1 MKSAG
6 YILPLVCAALFLTA
20 YRSTVQPSLYANPFM
35 EQIEHY
41 PQEKLHVSTDKDS
54 YIAGDT
60 IWLRAHCAD
69 AATHRPVAASRYVYV
84 ELRDDRGSLVRRIKL
99 LSRDSVYSGYLPTQ
113 SLERFGDY
121 SLTAYTLYMRNQGPD
136 YFFKKPLTIWP
147 YQESRRT
154 QRNTSVR
161 KVSDF
166 DVSFFPEGGYLI
178 DGYDCCVA
186 FKALGDDGGSVE
198 ITGVVK
204 NDRDETV
211 DTLRTLHGGM
221 GCLRFTAHTGERY
234 YAECTMA
241 GGKTERFELPASNNL
256 ACVLR
261 VLQTER
267 DFTVMVQ
274 SGRPLPKGL
283 RLLVH
288 CRGNLC
294 YFREWN
300 DDLPS
305 LIFERDK
312 LPGGVLQI
320 LLLDKAGN
328 ALSERLVFNRGEELA
343 TTDMQVRGSLK
354 QRTKVTLAVTATD
367 PDGGPAA
374 GDFSIAVTDR
384 AAVPAATS
392 GSIYSTL
399 LLTSELRGTIETPDW
414 YFEGRDAA
422 RVAALDALLLTQGWR
437 RYDVPAAVRGEYATP
452 AYPLEVG
459 QEIAGRINK
468 GGLWNRKKKLDRYE
482 MRMIVPRWHYS
493 LQAPIDKEGR
503 FALNGF
509 DFPDSTTFVLR
520 PTVRGR
526 TITDARILITP
537 DSFPEYRTLPRLRQ
551 PDPTY
556 VAQARRYIEQRGT
569 ADMRNIVIDTVVVTA
584 KPWDDD
590 IDENAPEHRL
600 AARSWNAEQIKE
612 VSAGTILDFIE
623 KMPGMQVMGRRVLY
637 RGHKP
642 AFMVDGRLEETV
654 GMLSEKQ
661 DGREVN
667 SLDYDSGKAI
677 SAGALRAL
685 VAIGNIARNGGSASD
700 LRQAAADYREKVQN
714 DEWKRGMQY
723 FDDFDNVPD
732 CLYYPIEQV
741 ARIDLIDRNQT
752 TYWGTNLKGGIIAIT
767 MKKGKALAEA
777 YAAAPSPDVSV
788 VTPLGYQTPA
798 EFYSP
803 TYDTEEKRRTN
814 TPDYRTTLY
823 WNPVVKLDD
832 LGQATV
838 EFYTTDAPAD
848 YDISIEGVSRS
859 GKIIRKQQRFPPA
872 P

>member
-1 MKSAG
+1 MRGFFLVLG
-6 YILPLVCAALFLTA
+6 YLIGGGLSYGFA
-20 YRSTVQPSLYANPFM
+20 QPSYYANPFI

-121 SLTAYTLYMRNQGPD
+121 SLTAYTLYMRNPGPE

-198 ITGVVK
+198 VTGVLK
-204 NDRDETV
+204 NDREEVV

-241 GGKTERFELPASNNL
+241 GGKTERFDLPASNNL

-261 VLQTER
+261 VLHTER

-305 LIFERDK
+305 LIFKRDK

-354 QRTKVTLAVTATD
+354 QRTKVTLSVAATD

-384 AAVPAATS
+384 AAVPSATS

-437 RYDVPAAVRGEYATP
+437 RYDVPELMKKEYVEP
-452 AYPLEVG
+452 QYPLEVG

-468 GGLWNRKKKLDRYE
+468 GGLWNRRKKLDRYE

-493 LQAPIDKEGR
+493 SQAPIDKEGR

-509 DFPDSTTFVLR
+509 DFPDSTLFVLR
-520 PTVRGR
+520 PAAAKGLLPEAYVKV
-526 TITDARILITP
+526 AR
-537 DSFPEYRTLPRLRQ
+537 DSFPEVGTLPRVPETDAASPYL
-551 PDPTY
+551 
-556 VAQARRYIEQRGT
+556 AQARHYIEQRGQT
-569 ADMRNIVIDTVVVTA
+569 DMRNILIDTVVVTHRIRQEM
-584 KPWDDD
+584 KS
-590 IDENAPEHRL
+590 PEQRL
-600 AARSWNAEQIKE
+600 AAHTWDMQQIKE
-612 VSAGTILDFIE
+612 MGAYSIMEFVQR
-623 KMPGMQVMGRRVLY
+623 MPGMNFIG
-637 RGHKP
+637 
-642 AFMVDGRLEETV
+642 GRLSYHGANV
-654 GMLSEKQ
+654 SFMI
-661 DGREVN
+661 DGV
-667 SLDYDSGKAI
+667 LDNTTTPH
-677 SAGALRAL
+677 SADADFQAGSTIGQLIVTGTKKKSMTEIALER
-685 VAIGNIARNGGSASD
+685 GGLEPD
-700 LRQAAADYREKVQN
+700 KNLTMPICTTWPM
-714 DEWKRGMQY
+714 EW
-723 FDDFDNVPD
+723 VS
-732 CLYYPIEQV
+732 
-741 ARIDLIDRNQT
+741 RIDLIAGGNMFLWGVFDGAIVSIT
-752 TYWGTNLKGGIIAIT
+752 TKTGDELDQ
-767 MKKGKALAEA
+767 ALAV
-777 YAAAPSPDVSV
+777 APAIDVSIAS
-788 VTPLGYQTPA
+788 PLGYQTPA
-798 EFYSP
+798 EFYAP
-803 TYDTEEKRRTN
+803 AYATEKARRSMV
-814 TPDYRTTLY
+814 PDYRTTLY
-823 WNPVVKLDD
+823 WNPSVEFDET
-832 LGQATV
+832 GRATV
-838 EFYTTDAPAD
+838 EFYTSDAPAD
-848 YDISIEGVSRS
+848 YDISIEGVTQN
-859 GKIIRKQQRFPPA
+859 GKIIQLKKFGLTADSR
-872 P
+872 

>member
-1 MKSAG
+1 MCSVNSE
-6 YILPLVCAALFLTA
+6 LPPPYTHSENF
-20 YRSTVQPSLYANPFM
+20 SHSSSLYANPFI

-69 AATHRPVAASRYVYV
+69 AATHRPVAASRYVYVAASRYVYV

-204 NDRDETV
+204 NDREEVV

-241 GGKTERFELPASNNL
+241 GGKTERFDLPASNNL

-399 LLTSELRGTIETPDW
+399 LLSSELRGTIETPDW

-509 DFPDSTTFVLR
+509 DFPDSTLFVLR
-520 PTVRGR
+520 PAAAKGLLPEAYVKV
-526 TITDARILITP
+526 AR
-537 DSFPEYRTLPRLRQ
+537 DSFPEVGTLPRVPETDAASPYL
-551 PDPTY
+551 
-556 VAQARRYIEQRGT
+556 AQARHYIEQRGQT
-569 ADMRNIVIDTVVVTA
+569 DMRNILIDTVYVTHH
-584 KPWDDD
+584 KRL
-590 IDENAPEHRL
+590 ESTRPEHRL
-600 AARSWNAEQIKE
+600 ASHTWTAEQIKE
-612 VSAGTILDFIE
+612 AGGATLLDFLAMI
-623 KMPGMQVMGRRVLY
+623 PGVNVFDRAVTYKGSIP
-637 RGHKP
+637 K
-642 AFMVDGRLEETV
+642 FMVEG
-654 GMLSEKQ
+654 
-661 DGREVN
+661 
-667 SLDYDSGKAI
+667 SLDEPEVGVGI
-677 SAGALRAL
+677 GVPVL
-685 VAIGNIARNGGSASD
+685 VRRSQAELLGIQDPNAVFKYTDTYRNPPIC
-700 LRQAAADYREKVQN
+700 
-714 DEWKRGMQY
+714 
-723 FDDFDNVPD
+723 FT
-732 CLYYPIEQV
+732 YPLDWIK
-741 ARIDLIDRNQT
+741 RIDLIEGPEAAFLGHKDCSAIFSLT
-752 TYWGTNLKGGIIAIT
+752 LKSG
-767 MKKGKALAEA
+767 AELENSVSS
-777 YAAAPSPDVSV
+777 APSIYVAVASPI
-788 VTPLGYQTPA
+788 GYQTPA
-798 EFYSP
+798 EFYAP
-803 TYDTEEKRRTN
+803 AYATEKARRSMA
-814 TPDYRTTLY
+814 PDYRTTLY
-823 WNPVVKLDD
+823 WNPTVKLDD
-832 LGQATV
+832 TGQAIV
-838 EFYTTDAPAD
+838 EFYTSDAPAD
-848 YDISIEGVSRS
+848 YDISIEGVTQT
-859 GKIIRKQQRFPPA
+859 GKIVQRRQRLLPE
-872 P
+872 

>member
-1 MKSAG
+1 MRSETPELPPPCKDFNGFSA
-6 YILPLVCAALFLTA
+6 
-20 YRSTVQPSLYANPFM
+20 
-35 EQIEHY
+35 QIERY
-41 PQEKLHVSTDKDS
+41 PQEKLHLHTDKDS

-69 AATHRPVAASRYVYV
+69 AATHRPIAASRYVYV

-198 ITGVVK
+198 VAGVVK
-204 NDRDETV
+204 NDREEVV

-241 GGKTERFELPASNNL
+241 GGKTERFDLPASNNL

-305 LIFERDK
+305 LIFKRDK

-343 TTDMQVRGSLK
+343 TTDVQIGGTLE

-374 GDFSIAVTDR
+374 GDFSVAVTDR
-384 AAVPAATS
+384 AAVPSATS

-468 GGLWNRKKKLDRYE
+468 GGLWNRRKKLDRYE

-493 LQAPIDKEGR
+493 SQAPIDKEGR

-509 DFPDSTTFVLR
+509 DFPDSTLFVLR
-520 PTVRGR
+520 PAAAKGLLPEAYVKV
-526 TITDARILITP
+526 AR
-537 DSFPEYRTLPRLRQ
+537 DSFPEVGTLPRVPAQ
-551 PDPTY
+551 EQKKPY
-556 VAQARRYIEQRGT
+556 IAQARYYIEQRGQT
-569 ADMRNIVIDTVVVTA
+569 DMRNILIDTVYVTHH
-584 KPWDDD
+584 KRL
-590 IDENAPEHRL
+590 ESTRPEHRL
-600 AARSWNAEQIKE
+600 AARTWTAEQIKE
-612 VSAGTILDFIE
+612 SGAGTILDFIAR
-623 KMPGMQVMGRRVLY
+623 MPGMSVVGRQVSY
-637 RGHKP
+637 RGYRP
-642 AFMVDGRLEETV
+642 GFMVDGRLEETV
-654 GMLSEKQ
+654 GEMNPVRAFRSTGM
-661 DGREVN
+661 GRNHKTQTRLPPIPDPGGWIDFTGMNYSNTN
-667 SLDYDSGKAI
+667 SAQQSTG
-677 SAGALRAL
+677 
-685 VAIGNIARNGGSASD
+685 GNK
-700 LRQAAADYREKVQN
+700 RQI
-714 DEWKRGMQY
+714 QY
-723 FDDFDNVPD
+723 IDDFDNVPD
-732 CLYYPIEQV
+732 ILYYPLEIV
-741 ARIDLIDRNQT
+741 SRIDLIEGGNMVL
-752 TYWGTNLKGGIIAIT
+752 WGVSHWKQAGIISIT
-767 MKKGKALAEA
+767 TKKGKELDDATRTLPAR
-777 YAAAPSPDVSV
+777 DVEFVS
-788 VTPLGYQTPA
+788 PLGYQTPA
-798 EFYSP
+798 EFYAP
-803 TYDTEEKRRTN
+803 AYATEKARRSMV
-814 TPDYRTTLY
+814 PDYRTTLY
-823 WNPVVKLDD
+823 WNPTVKLDD
-832 LGQATV
+832 TGQATV
-838 EFYTTDAPAD
+838 EFYTSDAPAD
-848 YDISIEGVSRS
+848 YDITIEGITQT
-859 GKIIRKQQRFPPA
+859 GKIVRTVKIITE
-872 P
+872 

>member
-1 MKSAG
+1 MRSETPELPPPCKDFNGFSA
-6 YILPLVCAALFLTA
+6 
-20 YRSTVQPSLYANPFM
+20 
-35 EQIEHY
+35 QIERY
-41 PQEKLHVSTDKDS
+41 PQEKLHLHTDKDS

-69 AATHRPVAASRYVYV
+69 AATHRPIAASRYVYV

-121 SLTAYTLYMRNQGPD
+121 SLTAYTLYMRNPGPE

-198 ITGVVK
+198 VTGVLK
-204 NDRDETV
+204 NDREEVV

-241 GGKTERFELPASNNL
+241 GGKTERFDLPASNNL

-343 TTDMQVRGSLK
+343 TTDVQIGGTLE

-399 LLTSELRGTIETPDW
+399 LLSSELRGTIETPDW

-437 RYDVPAAVRGEYATP
+437 RYDVPELMKKEYVEP
-452 AYPLEVG
+452 QYPLEVG
-459 QEIAGRINK
+459 QEITGRISK
-468 GGLWNRKKKLDRYE
+468 SGLWNRKKKLSRYE
-482 MRMIVPRWHYS
+482 MRMIVPSLHYVTKC
-493 LQAPIDKEGR
+493 AVDDTGA

-509 DFPDSTTFVLR
+509 DFPDSTLYVLR
-520 PTVRGR
+520 PAAVRGSMPEA
-526 TITDARILITP
+526 TVKVAR
-537 DSFPEYRTLPRLRQ
+537 DSFPEVGTLPRVPAQ
-551 PDPTY
+551 EQTKPY
-556 VAQARRYIEQRGT
+556 IAQARHYIEQRGQT
-569 ADMRNIVIDTVVVTA
+569 DMRNILIDTVVVTHRIRQEM
-584 KPWDDD
+584 KS
-590 IDENAPEHRL
+590 PEQRL
-600 AARSWNAEQIKE
+600 ASNSWTAEQIKE
-612 VSAGTILDFIE
+612 SGAGTILE
-623 KMPGMQVMGRRVLY
+623 CLARMPGIKVSDYSISYRGTGALFVVDGQLEEPVDMQASGFPLTGMVRSSRNVSRGAASGLGGIARPDGLGGFTQFTLAQQVMCLSY
-637 RGHKP
+637 P
-642 AFMVDGRLEETV
+642 LEMV
-654 GMLSEKQ
+654 S
-661 DGREVN
+661 
-667 SLDYDSGKAI
+667 
-677 SAGALRAL
+677 
-685 VAIGNIARNGGSASD
+685 
-700 LRQAAADYREKVQN
+700 
-714 DEWKRGMQY
+714 
-723 FDDFDNVPD
+723 
-732 CLYYPIEQV
+732 
-741 ARIDLIDRNQT
+741 RIDLIDSHDSAL
-752 TYWGTNLKGGIIAIT
+752 YIPWAKGAVVSIT
-767 MKKGKALAEA
+767 LKKGKEWEDAVALM
-777 YAAAPSPDVSV
+777 PSVDVAIAS
-788 VTPLGYQTPA
+788 PLGYQTPA
-798 EFYSP
+798 EFYAP
-803 TYDTEEKRRTN
+803 AYATEKARRSMV
-814 TPDYRTTLY
+814 PDYRTTLY
-823 WNPVVKLDD
+823 WNPTVKLDD
-832 LGQATV
+832 TGQATV
-838 EFYTTDAPAD
+838 EFYTSDAPAD
-848 YDISIEGVSRS
+848 YDITIEGITQT
-859 GKIIRKQQRFPPA
+859 GKIVCRRSTVTA
-872 P
+872 D

>member
-1 MKSAG
+1 MRSETPELPPPCKDFNGFSA
-6 YILPLVCAALFLTA
+6 
-20 YRSTVQPSLYANPFM
+20 
-35 EQIEHY
+35 QIERY

-121 SLTAYTLYMRNQGPD
+121 SLTAYTLYMRNPGPE
-136 YFFKKPLTIWP
+136 YFFKKPLTIRP
-147 YQESRRT
+147 YRESRRT

-198 ITGVVK
+198 VAGVLK
-204 NDRDETV
+204 NDRDEVV

-241 GGKTERFELPASNNL
+241 GGKTERFDLPASNNL

-305 LIFERDK
+305 LIFKRDK

-343 TTDMQVRGSLK
+343 TTDMQVQGSLK
-354 QRTKVTLAVTATD
+354 QRTKVTLSVTATD
-367 PDGGPAA
+367 PDGRPAA

-437 RYDVPAAVRGEYATP
+437 RYDVPELMKKEYVEP
-452 AYPLEVG
+452 QYPLEVG
-459 QEIAGRINK
+459 QEITGRISK
-468 GGLWNRKKKLDRYE
+468 SGLWNRRKKLSRYE
-482 MRMIVPRWHYS
+482 MRMIVPSLHYVTKC
-493 LQAPIDKEGR
+493 AVDDTGA

-509 DFPDSTTFVLR
+509 DFPDSTLYVLR
-520 PTVRGR
+520 PAAAKGLLPEATVKV
-526 TITDARILITP
+526 AR
-537 DSFPEYRTLPRLRQ
+537 DSFPEVGTLPRVPEADAASPYL
-551 PDPTY
+551 
-556 VAQARRYIEQRGT
+556 AQARHYIEQRGQT
-569 ADMRNIVIDTVVVTA
+569 DMRNILIDTVVVTHRIRQEM
-584 KPWDDD
+584 KS
-590 IDENAPEHRL
+590 PEQRL
-600 AARSWNAEQIKE
+600 ASNSWTAEQIKE
-612 VSAGTILDFIE
+612 SGAGTILE
-623 KMPGMQVMGRRVLY
+623 CLARMPGIKVSDYSISYRGTGALFVVDGQLEEPVDMQASASGFPLTGMVRSSRNVSRGAASGLGGIARPDGLGGFTQFTLAQQVMCLSY
-637 RGHKP
+637 P
-642 AFMVDGRLEETV
+642 LEMV
-654 GMLSEKQ
+654 S
-661 DGREVN
+661 
-667 SLDYDSGKAI
+667 
-677 SAGALRAL
+677 
-685 VAIGNIARNGGSASD
+685 
-700 LRQAAADYREKVQN
+700 
-714 DEWKRGMQY
+714 
-723 FDDFDNVPD
+723 
-732 CLYYPIEQV
+732 
-741 ARIDLIDRNQT
+741 RIDLIDSHDSAL
-752 TYWGTNLKGGIIAIT
+752 YIPWAKGAVVSIT
-767 MKKGKALAEA
+767 LKKGKEWEDAVALM
-777 YAAAPSPDVSV
+777 PSVDVAIAS
-788 VTPLGYQTPA
+788 PLGYQTPA
-798 EFYSP
+798 EFYAP
-803 TYDTEEKRRTN
+803 AYATEKARRSMA
-814 TPDYRTTLY
+814 PDYRTTLY
-823 WNPVVKLDD
+823 WNPSVEFDET
-832 LGQATV
+832 GRATV
-838 EFYTTDAPAD
+838 EFYTSDAPAD
-848 YDISIEGVSRS
+848 YDITIEGITQT
-859 GKIIRKQQRFPPA
+859 GKIVCRRSTVTA
-872 P
+872 D

>member
-1 MKSAG
+1 MRGFFLVLG
-6 YILPLVCAALFLTA
+6 YLIGGGLSYGFA
-20 YRSTVQPSLYANPFM
+20 QPSYYANPFI

-147 YQESRRT
+147 YQEDRKT
-154 QRNTSVR
+154 KRNTSVR

-198 ITGVVK
+198 VTGVLK
-204 NDRDETV
+204 NDREEVV

-221 GCLRFTAHTGERY
+221 GCLRFTPHTGERY
-234 YAECTMA
+234 YAECTME
-241 GGKTERFELPASNNL
+241 GGKTERFDLPASNNL

-261 VLQTER
+261 VLHTER

-305 LIFERDK
+305 LIFKRDK

-384 AAVPAATS
+384 AAVPSAMS

-437 RYDVPAAVRGEYATP
+437 RYDVPELMKKEYVEP
-452 AYPLEVG
+452 QYPLEVG

-468 GGLWNRKKKLDRYE
+468 GGLWNRRKKLDRYE

-493 LQAPIDKEGR
+493 SQAPIDKEGR

-509 DFPDSTTFVLR
+509 DFPDSTLFVLR
-520 PTVRGR
+520 PAAAKGLLPEAYVKV
-526 TITDARILITP
+526 AR
-537 DSFPEYRTLPRLRQ
+537 DSFPEVGTLPRVPEADAANPYL
-551 PDPTY
+551 
-556 VAQARRYIEQRGT
+556 AQARHYIEQRGQT
-569 ADMRNIVIDTVVVTA
+569 DMRNILIDTVVVTHRIRQEM
-584 KPWDDD
+584 KS
-590 IDENAPEHRL
+590 PEQRL
-600 AARSWNAEQIKE
+600 AAHTWDMQQIKE
-612 VSAGTILDFIE
+612 MGAYSIMEFVQR
-623 KMPGMQVMGRRVLY
+623 MPGMNFIG
-637 RGHKP
+637 
-642 AFMVDGRLEETV
+642 GRLSYHGANV
-654 GMLSEKQ
+654 SFMI
-661 DGREVN
+661 DGV
-667 SLDYDSGKAI
+667 LDNTTTPH
-677 SAGALRAL
+677 SADADFQAGSTIGQLIVTGTKKKSMTEIALER
-685 VAIGNIARNGGSASD
+685 GGLEPD
-700 LRQAAADYREKVQN
+700 KNLTMPICTTWPM
-714 DEWKRGMQY
+714 EW
-723 FDDFDNVPD
+723 VS
-732 CLYYPIEQV
+732 
-741 ARIDLIDRNQT
+741 RIDLIAGGNMFLWGVFDGAIVSIT
-752 TYWGTNLKGGIIAIT
+752 TKTGDELDQ
-767 MKKGKALAEA
+767 ALAV
-777 YAAAPSPDVSV
+777 APAIDVSIAS
-788 VTPLGYQTPA
+788 PLGYQTPA
-798 EFYSP
+798 EFYAP
-803 TYDTEEKRRTN
+803 AYATEKARRSMV
-814 TPDYRTTLY
+814 PDYRTTLY
-823 WNPVVKLDD
+823 WNPSVEFDET
-832 LGQATV
+832 GRATV
-838 EFYTTDAPAD
+838 EFYTSDAPAD
-848 YDISIEGVSRS
+848 YDISIEGVTQN
-859 GKIIRKQQRFPPA
+859 GKIIQLKKFGLTADSR
-872 P
+872 

>member
-1 MKSAG
+1 MCSVNSE
-6 YILPLVCAALFLTA
+6 LPPPYTHSENFS
-20 YRSTVQPSLYANPFM
+20 YSSSLYANPFI

-147 YQESRRT
+147 YQEDRKT
-154 QRNTSVR
+154 KRNTSVR

-198 ITGVVK
+198 VAGVLK
-204 NDRDETV
+204 NDRDEVV

-241 GGKTERFELPASNNL
+241 GGKTERFDLPASRNT
-256 ACVLR
+256 ACVLKI
-261 VLQTER
+261 LQTEEN
-267 DFTVMVQ
+267 FTVLPI

-283 RLLVH
+283 KLLVH
-288 CRGNLC
+288 CRGNIC
-294 YFREWN
+294 YHKPWN
-300 DDLPS
+300 YDYAS
-305 LIFERDK
+305 LIFRRSD
-312 LPGGVLQI
+312 LPGGILQI

-437 RYDVPAAVRGEYATP
+437 RYDVPELMKKEYVEP
-452 AYPLEVG
+452 QYPLEVG
-459 QEIAGRINK
+459 QEITGRISK
-468 GGLWNRKKKLDRYE
+468 SGLWNRKKKLSRYE
-482 MRMIVPRWHYS
+482 MRMIVPSLHYVTKC
-493 LQAPIDKEGR
+493 AVDDTGA

-509 DFPDSTTFVLR
+509 DFPDSTLYVLR
-520 PTVRGR
+520 PAAVRGSMPEA
-526 TITDARILITP
+526 TVKVAR
-537 DSFPEYRTLPRLRQ
+537 DSFPEVGALPRVPAQ
-551 PDPTY
+551 EQKKPY
-556 VAQARRYIEQRGT
+556 IAQARYYIEQRGQT
-569 ADMRNIVIDTVVVTA
+569 DMRNILIDTVYVTHH
-584 KPWDDD
+584 KRL
-590 IDENAPEHRL
+590 ESTRPEHRL
-600 AARSWNAEQIKE
+600 AAHTWDMQQIKE
-612 VSAGTILDFIE
+612 MGAYSIMEFVQR
-623 KMPGMQVMGRRVLY
+623 MPGMNFIG
-637 RGHKP
+637 
-642 AFMVDGRLEETV
+642 GRLSYHGANV
-654 GMLSEKQ
+654 SFMI
-661 DGREVN
+661 DGV
-667 SLDYDSGKAI
+667 LDNTTTPH
-677 SAGALRAL
+677 SADADFQAGSTIGQLIVTGTKKKSMTEIALER
-685 VAIGNIARNGGSASD
+685 GGLEPD
-700 LRQAAADYREKVQN
+700 KNLTMPICTTWPM
-714 DEWKRGMQY
+714 EW
-723 FDDFDNVPD
+723 VS
-732 CLYYPIEQV
+732 
-741 ARIDLIDRNQT
+741 RIDLIAGGNMFLWGVFDGAIVSIT
-752 TYWGTNLKGGIIAIT
+752 TKTGDELDQ
-767 MKKGKALAEA
+767 ALAV
-777 YAAAPSPDVSV
+777 APAIDVSIAS
-788 VTPLGYQTPA
+788 PLGYQTPA
-798 EFYSP
+798 EFYAP
-803 TYDTEEKRRTN
+803 AYATEKARRSMV
-814 TPDYRTTLY
+814 PDYRTTLY
-823 WNPVVKLDD
+823 WNPTVKLDD
-832 LGQATV
+832 TGQATV
-838 EFYTTDAPAD
+838 EFYTSDAPAD
-848 YDISIEGVSRS
+848 YDITIEGITQT
-859 GKIIRKQQRFPPA
+859 GKIVRTVKIITE
-872 P
+872 

>member
-1 MKSAG
+1 MRGFFLVLG
-6 YILPLVCAALFLTA
+6 YLIGGGLSYGFA
-20 YRSTVQPSLYANPFM
+20 QPSYYANPFI

-121 SLTAYTLYMRNQGPD
+121 SLTAYTLYMRNPGPE

-147 YQESRRT
+147 YRESRRT

-198 ITGVVK
+198 VTGVLK
-204 NDRDETV
+204 NDREEVV

-221 GCLRFTAHTGERY
+221 GCLRFTPHTGERY

-241 GGKTERFELPASNNL
+241 GGKTERFDLPASNNL

-261 VLQTER
+261 VLHTER

-305 LIFERDK
+305 LIFKRDK

-354 QRTKVTLAVTATD
+354 QRTKVTLAVSATD

-384 AAVPAATS
+384 AAVPSATS

-437 RYDVPAAVRGEYATP
+437 RYDVPELMKKEYVEP
-452 AYPLEVG
+452 QYPLEVG

-468 GGLWNRKKKLDRYE
+468 GGLWNRRKKLDRYE

-493 LQAPIDKEGR
+493 SQAPIDKEGR

-509 DFPDSTTFVLR
+509 DFPDSTLFVLR
-520 PTVRGR
+520 PAAAKGLLPEAYVKV
-526 TITDARILITP
+526 AR
-537 DSFPEYRTLPRLRQ
+537 DSFPEVGTLPRVPEADAANPYL
-551 PDPTY
+551 
-556 VAQARRYIEQRGT
+556 AQARHYIEQRGQT
-569 ADMRNIVIDTVVVTA
+569 DMRNILIDTVVVTHRIRQEM
-584 KPWDDD
+584 KS
-590 IDENAPEHRL
+590 PEQRL
-600 AARSWNAEQIKE
+600 AAHTWDMQQIKE
-612 VSAGTILDFIE
+612 MGAYSIMEFVQR
-623 KMPGMQVMGRRVLY
+623 MPGMNFIG
-637 RGHKP
+637 
-642 AFMVDGRLEETV
+642 GRLSYHGANV
-654 GMLSEKQ
+654 SFMI
-661 DGREVN
+661 DGV
-667 SLDYDSGKAI
+667 LDNTTTPH
-677 SAGALRAL
+677 SADADFQAGSTIGQLIVTGTKKKSMTEIALER
-685 VAIGNIARNGGSASD
+685 GGLEPD
-700 LRQAAADYREKVQN
+700 KNLTMPICTTWPM
-714 DEWKRGMQY
+714 EW
-723 FDDFDNVPD
+723 VS
-732 CLYYPIEQV
+732 
-741 ARIDLIDRNQT
+741 RIDLIAGGNMFLWGVFDGAIVSIT
-752 TYWGTNLKGGIIAIT
+752 TKTGDELDQ
-767 MKKGKALAEA
+767 ALAV
-777 YAAAPSPDVSV
+777 APAIDVSIAS
-788 VTPLGYQTPA
+788 PLGYQTPA
-798 EFYSP
+798 EFYAP
-803 TYDTEEKRRTN
+803 AYATEKARRSMV
-814 TPDYRTTLY
+814 PDYRTTLY
-823 WNPVVKLDD
+823 WNPSVEFDET
-832 LGQATV
+832 GRATV
-838 EFYTTDAPAD
+838 EFYTSDAPAD
-848 YDISIEGVSRS
+848 YDISIEGVTQN
-859 GKIIRKQQRFPPA
+859 GKIIQLKKFGLTADSR
-872 P
+872 

>member
-1 MKSAG
+1 MCSVNSE
-6 YILPLVCAALFLTA
+6 LPPPYTHSENFS
-20 YRSTVQPSLYANPFM
+20 YSSSLYANPFI

-121 SLTAYTLYMRNQGPD
+121 SLTAYTLYMRNPGPE

-198 ITGVVK
+198 VAGVVK
-204 NDRDETV
+204 NGRDETV

-241 GGKTERFELPASNNL
+241 GGKTERFDLPASNNL

-343 TTDMQVRGSLK
+343 TTDMQVQGSLK

-384 AAVPAATS
+384 AAVPSATS
-392 GSIYSTL
+392 GSIYPTL
-399 LLTSELRGTIETPDW
+399 LLSSELRGTIETPDW

-422 RVAALDALLLTQGWR
+422 RVTALDALLLTQGWR
-437 RYDVPAAVRGEYATP
+437 RYDVPELMKKEYVEP
-452 AYPLEVG
+452 QYPLEVG
-459 QEIAGRINK
+459 QEITGRISK
-468 GGLWNRKKKLDRYE
+468 SGLWNRKKKLSRYE
-482 MRMIVPRWHYS
+482 MRMIVPSLHYVTKC
-493 LQAPIDKEGR
+493 AVDDTGA

-509 DFPDSTTFVLR
+509 DFPDSTLYVLR
-520 PTVRGR
+520 PAAVRGSMPEA
-526 TITDARILITP
+526 TVKVAR
-537 DSFPEYRTLPRLRQ
+537 DSFPEVGTLPRMPAQ
-551 PDPTY
+551 EQKKPY
-556 VAQARRYIEQRGT
+556 IAQARYYIEQRGQT
-569 ADMRNIVIDTVVVTA
+569 DMRNILIDTVYVTHH
-584 KPWDDD
+584 KRL
-590 IDENAPEHRL
+590 ESTRPEHRL
-600 AARSWNAEQIKE
+600 AARTWTAEQIKE
-612 VSAGTILDFIE
+612 SGAGTILDFIAR
-623 KMPGMQVMGRRVLY
+623 MLGMNVVGSQVWY
-637 RGHKP
+637 RGRMP
-642 AFMVDGRLEETV
+642 VFMVDGQIEPNASLP
-654 GMLSEKQ
+654 
-661 DGREVN
+661 VN
-667 SLDYDSGKAI
+667 
-677 SAGALRAL
+677 
-685 VAIGNIARNGGSASD
+685 RN
-700 LRQAAADYREKVQN
+700 
-714 DEWKRGMQY
+714 
-723 FDDFDNVPD
+723 
-732 CLYYPIEQV
+732 EQ
-741 ARIDLIDRNQT
+741 
-752 TYWGTNLKGGIIAIT
+752 
-767 MKKGKALAEA
+767 E
-777 YAAAPSPDVSV
+777 S
-788 VTPLGYQTPA
+788 
-798 EFYSP
+798 
-803 TYDTEEKRRTN
+803 
-814 TPDYRTTLY
+814 
-823 WNPVVKLDD
+823 
-832 LGQATV
+832 
-838 EFYTTDAPAD
+838 
-848 YDISIEGVSRS
+848 
-859 GKIIRKQQRFPPA
+859 
-872 P
+872 

>member
-1 MKSAG
+1 MRSETPELPPPCKDFNGFSA
-6 YILPLVCAALFLTA
+6 
-20 YRSTVQPSLYANPFM
+20 
-35 EQIEHY
+35 QIERY
-41 PQEKLHVSTDKDS
+41 PQEKLHLHTDKDS

-69 AATHRPVAASRYVYV
+69 AATHRPIAASRYVYV

-121 SLTAYTLYMRNQGPD
+121 SLTAYTLYMRNPGPE

-198 ITGVVK
+198 VAGVVK
-204 NDRDETV
+204 NDREEVV

-241 GGKTERFELPASNNL
+241 GGKTERFDLPASRNT
-256 ACVLR
+256 ACVLKI
-261 VLQTER
+261 LQTEEN
-267 DFTVMVQ
+267 FTVLPI

-283 RLLVH
+283 KLLVH
-288 CRGNLC
+288 CRGNIC
-294 YFREWN
+294 YHKPWN
-300 DDLPS
+300 YDYAS
-305 LIFERDK
+305 LIFRRSD
-312 LPGGVLQI
+312 LPGGILQI

-343 TTDMQVRGSLK
+343 TTDVQIGGTLE

-384 AAVPAATS
+384 AAVPSATS

-468 GGLWNRKKKLDRYE
+468 GGLWNRRKKLDRYE

-493 LQAPIDKEGR
+493 SQAPIDKEGR

-509 DFPDSTTFVLR
+509 DFPDSTLYVLR
-520 PTVRGR
+520 PAAVRGSMPEA
-526 TITDARILITP
+526 TVKVAR
-537 DSFPEYRTLPRLRQ
+537 DSFPEVGTLPRVPAQ
-551 PDPTY
+551 EQKKPY
-556 VAQARRYIEQRGT
+556 IAQARYYIEQRGQT
-569 ADMRNIVIDTVVVTA
+569 DMRNILIDTVYVTHH
-584 KPWDDD
+584 KRL
-590 IDENAPEHRL
+590 ESTRPEHRL
-600 AARSWNAEQIKE
+600 AARTWTAEQIKE
-612 VSAGTILDFIE
+612 SGAGTILDFIAR
-623 KMPGMQVMGRRVLY
+623 MPGMSVVGRQVSY
-637 RGHKP
+637 RGYRP
-642 AFMVDGRLEETV
+642 GFMVDGRLEETV
-654 GMLSEKQ
+654 GEMNPVRAFRSTGM
-661 DGREVN
+661 GRNHKTQTRLPPIPDPGGWIDFTGMNYSNTN
-667 SLDYDSGKAI
+667 SAQQSTG
-677 SAGALRAL
+677 
-685 VAIGNIARNGGSASD
+685 GNK
-700 LRQAAADYREKVQN
+700 RQI
-714 DEWKRGMQY
+714 QY
-723 FDDFDNVPD
+723 IDDFDNVPD
-732 CLYYPIEQV
+732 ILYYPLEIV
-741 ARIDLIDRNQT
+741 SRIDLIEGGNMVL
-752 TYWGTNLKGGIIAIT
+752 WGVSHWKQAGIISIT
-767 MKKGKALAEA
+767 TKKGKELDDATRTLPAR
-777 YAAAPSPDVSV
+777 DVEFVS
-788 VTPLGYQTPA
+788 PLGYQTPA
-798 EFYSP
+798 EFYAP
-803 TYDTEEKRRTN
+803 AYATEKARRSMV
-814 TPDYRTTLY
+814 PDYRTTLY
-823 WNPVVKLDD
+823 WNPTVKLDD
-832 LGQATV
+832 TGQATV
-838 EFYTTDAPAD
+838 EFYTSDAPAD
-848 YDISIEGVSRS
+848 YDITIEGITQT
-859 GKIIRKQQRFPPA
+859 GKIVRTVKIITE
-872 P
+872 

>member
-1 MKSAG
+1 
-6 YILPLVCAALFLTA
+6 
-20 YRSTVQPSLYANPFM
+20 M

-147 YQESRRT
+147 YRESRRA

-198 ITGVVK
+198 VAGVVK

-221 GCLRFTAHTGERY
+221 GCLRFTPHTGERY

-241 GGKTERFELPASNNL
+241 GGKTERFDLPASRNT
-256 ACVLR
+256 ACVLKI
-261 VLQTER
+261 LQTEEN
-267 DFTVMVQ
+267 FTVLPI

-283 RLLVH
+283 KLLVH
-288 CRGNLC
+288 CRGNIC
-294 YFREWN
+294 YHKPWN
-300 DDLPS
+300 YDYAS
-305 LIFERDK
+305 LIFRRSD
-312 LPGGVLQI
+312 LPGGILQI

-343 TTDMQVRGSLK
+343 TTDVQIGGTLE

-384 AAVPAATS
+384 AAVPSATS

-437 RYDVPAAVRGEYATP
+437 RYDVPELMKKEYVEP
-452 AYPLEVG
+452 QYPLEVG
-459 QEIAGRINK
+459 QEITGRISK
-468 GGLWNRKKKLDRYE
+468 SGLWNRKKKLSRYE
-482 MRMIVPRWHYS
+482 MRMIVPSLHYVTKC
-493 LQAPIDKEGR
+493 AVDDTGA

-509 DFPDSTTFVLR
+509 DFPDSTLYVLR
-520 PTVRGR
+520 PAAVRGSMPEA
-526 TITDARILITP
+526 TVKVAR
-537 DSFPEYRTLPRLRQ
+537 DSFPEVGTLPRVPAQEQKKPYL
-551 PDPTY
+551 
-556 VAQARRYIEQRGT
+556 AQARYYIEQRGQT
-569 ADMRNIVIDTVVVTA
+569 DMRNILIDTVYVTHH
-584 KPWDDD
+584 KRL
-590 IDENAPEHRL
+590 ESTRPEHRL
-600 AARSWNAEQIKE
+600 AARTWTAEQIKE
-612 VSAGTILDFIE
+612 AGAGTILDFIAR
-623 KMPGMQVMGRRVLY
+623 MPGMSVVGRQVSY
-637 RGHKP
+637 RGYRP
-642 AFMVDGRLEETV
+642 GFMVDGRLEETV
-654 GMLSEKQ
+654 GEMNPVRAFRSTGM
-661 DGREVN
+661 GRNHKTQTRLPPIPDPGGWIDFTGMNYSNTN
-667 SLDYDSGKAI
+667 SAQQSTG
-677 SAGALRAL
+677 
-685 VAIGNIARNGGSASD
+685 GNK
-700 LRQAAADYREKVQN
+700 RQI
-714 DEWKRGMQY
+714 QY
-723 FDDFDNVPD
+723 IDDFDNVPD
-732 CLYYPIEQV
+732 ILYYPLEIV
-741 ARIDLIDRNQT
+741 SRIDLIEGGNMVL
-752 TYWGTNLKGGIIAIT
+752 WGVSHWKQAGIISIT
-767 MKKGKALAEA
+767 TKKGKELDDATRTLPAR
-777 YAAAPSPDVSV
+777 DVEFVS
-788 VTPLGYQTPA
+788 PLGYQTPA
-798 EFYSP
+798 EFYAP
-803 TYDTEEKRRTN
+803 AYATEKARRSMV
-814 TPDYRTTLY
+814 PDYRTTLY
-823 WNPVVKLDD
+823 WNPTVKLDD
-832 LGQATV
+832 TGQATV
-838 EFYTTDAPAD
+838 EFYTSDAPAD
-848 YDISIEGVSRS
+848 YDITIEGITQT
-859 GKIIRKQQRFPPA
+859 GKIVRTVKIITE
-872 P
+872 

>member
-1 MKSAG
+1 MRGFFLVLG
-6 YILPLVCAALFLTA
+6 YLIGGGLSYGFA
-20 YRSTVQPSLYANPFM
+20 QPSYYANPFI

-121 SLTAYTLYMRNQGPD
+121 SLTAYTLYMRNPGPE

-147 YQESRRT
+147 YRESRRT

-198 ITGVVK
+198 VTGVLK
-204 NDRDETV
+204 NDREEVV

-221 GCLRFTAHTGERY
+221 GCLRFTPHTGERY
-234 YAECTMA
+234 YAECTME
-241 GGKTERFELPASNNL
+241 GGKTERFDLPASNNL

-261 VLQTER
+261 VLHTER

-305 LIFERDK
+305 LIFKRDK

-354 QRTKVTLAVTATD
+354 QRTKVTLAVSATD

-384 AAVPAATS
+384 AAVPSAMS

-437 RYDVPAAVRGEYATP
+437 RYDVPELMKKEYVEP
-452 AYPLEVG
+452 QYPLEVG

-468 GGLWNRKKKLDRYE
+468 GGLWNRRKKLDRYE

-493 LQAPIDKEGR
+493 SQAPIDKEGR

-509 DFPDSTTFVLR
+509 DFPDSTLFVLR
-520 PTVRGR
+520 PAAAKGLLPEAYVKV
-526 TITDARILITP
+526 AR
-537 DSFPEYRTLPRLRQ
+537 DSFPEVGTLPRVPEADAANPYL
-551 PDPTY
+551 
-556 VAQARRYIEQRGT
+556 AQARHYIEQRGQT
-569 ADMRNIVIDTVVVTA
+569 DMRNILIDTVVVTHRIRQEM
-584 KPWDDD
+584 KS
-590 IDENAPEHRL
+590 PEQRL
-600 AARSWNAEQIKE
+600 AAHTWDMQQIKE
-612 VSAGTILDFIE
+612 MGAYSIMEFVQR
-623 KMPGMQVMGRRVLY
+623 MPGMNFIG
-637 RGHKP
+637 
-642 AFMVDGRLEETV
+642 GRLSYHGANV
-654 GMLSEKQ
+654 SFMI
-661 DGREVN
+661 DGV
-667 SLDYDSGKAI
+667 LDNTTTPH
-677 SAGALRAL
+677 SADADFQAGSTIGQLIVTGTKKKSMTEIALER
-685 VAIGNIARNGGSASD
+685 GGLEPD
-700 LRQAAADYREKVQN
+700 KNLTMPICTTWPM
-714 DEWKRGMQY
+714 EW
-723 FDDFDNVPD
+723 VS
-732 CLYYPIEQV
+732 
-741 ARIDLIDRNQT
+741 RIDLIAGGNMFLWGVFDGAIVSIT
-752 TYWGTNLKGGIIAIT
+752 TKTGDELDQ
-767 MKKGKALAEA
+767 ALAV
-777 YAAAPSPDVSV
+777 APAIDVSIAS
-788 VTPLGYQTPA
+788 PLGYQTPA
-798 EFYSP
+798 EFYAP
-803 TYDTEEKRRTN
+803 AYATEKARRSMV
-814 TPDYRTTLY
+814 PDYRTTLY
-823 WNPVVKLDD
+823 WNPSVEFDET
-832 LGQATV
+832 GRATV
-838 EFYTTDAPAD
+838 EFYTSDAPAD
-848 YDISIEGVSRS
+848 YDISIEGVTQN
-859 GKIIRKQQRFPPA
+859 GKIIQLKKFGLTADSR
-872 P
+872 

>member
-1 MKSAG
+1 MYRRTRIRTSREIRSG
-6 YILPLVCAALFLTA
+6 CARTA
-20 YRSTVQPSLYANPFM
+20 RTPRRTVP
-35 EQIEHY
+35 
-41 PQEKLHVSTDKDS
+41 
-54 YIAGDT
+54 
-60 IWLRAHCAD
+60 
-69 AATHRPVAASRYVYV
+69 
-84 ELRDDRGSLVRRIKL
+84 SLVRRIKL

-147 YQESRRT
+147 YQEDRKT
-154 QRNTSVR
+154 KRNTSVR

-198 ITGVVK
+198 VTGVLK
-204 NDRDETV
+204 NDREEVV

-221 GCLRFTAHTGERY
+221 GCLRFTPHTGERY
-234 YAECTMA
+234 YAECTME
-241 GGKTERFELPASNNL
+241 GGKTERFDLPASNNL

-261 VLQTER
+261 VLHTER

-305 LIFERDK
+305 LIFKRDK

-437 RYDVPAAVRGEYATP
+437 RYDVPELMKKEYVEP
-452 AYPLEVG
+452 QYPLEVG

-468 GGLWNRKKKLDRYE
+468 GGLWNRRKKLDRYE

-509 DFPDSTTFVLR
+509 DFPDSTLFVLR
-520 PTVRGR
+520 PAAAKGLLPEAYVKV
-526 TITDARILITP
+526 AR
-537 DSFPEYRTLPRLRQ
+537 DSFPEVGTLPRVPEADAANPYL
-551 PDPTY
+551 
-556 VAQARRYIEQRGT
+556 AQARHYIEQRGQT
-569 ADMRNIVIDTVVVTA
+569 DMRNILIDTVVVTHRIRQEM
-584 KPWDDD
+584 KS
-590 IDENAPEHRL
+590 PEQRL
-600 AARSWNAEQIKE
+600 AAHTWDMQQIKE
-612 VSAGTILDFIE
+612 MGAYSIMEFVQR
-623 KMPGMQVMGRRVLY
+623 MPGMNFIG
-637 RGHKP
+637 
-642 AFMVDGRLEETV
+642 GRLSYHGANV
-654 GMLSEKQ
+654 SFMI
-661 DGREVN
+661 DGV
-667 SLDYDSGKAI
+667 LDNTTTPH
-677 SAGALRAL
+677 SADADFQAGSTIGQLIVTGTKKKSMTEIALER
-685 VAIGNIARNGGSASD
+685 GGLEPD
-700 LRQAAADYREKVQN
+700 KNLTMPICTTWPM
-714 DEWKRGMQY
+714 EW
-723 FDDFDNVPD
+723 VS
-732 CLYYPIEQV
+732 
-741 ARIDLIDRNQT
+741 RIDLIAGGNMFLWGVFDGAIVSIT
-752 TYWGTNLKGGIIAIT
+752 TKTGDELDQ
-767 MKKGKALAEA
+767 ALAV
-777 YAAAPSPDVSV
+777 APAIDVSIAS
-788 VTPLGYQTPA
+788 PLGYQTPA
-798 EFYSP
+798 EFYAP
-803 TYDTEEKRRTN
+803 AYATDKARRSMV
-814 TPDYRTTLY
+814 PDYRTTLY
-823 WNPVVKLDD
+823 WNPSVEFDET
-832 LGQATV
+832 GRATV
-838 EFYTTDAPAD
+838 EFYTSDAPAD

-859 GKIIRKQQRFPPA
+859 GKIIRKQQRFPPS

>member
-20 YRSTVQPSLYANPFM
+20 YRSTVQPSLYANPVM

-136 YFFKKPLTIWP
+136 YFFKKPLTIRP
-147 YQESRRT
+147 YRESRRT

-198 ITGVVK
+198 VTGVVK

-241 GGKTERFELPASNNL
+241 GGKTERFDLPASRNT
-256 ACVLR
+256 ACVLKI
-261 VLQTER
+261 LQTEEN
-267 DFTVMVQ
+267 FTVLPI

-283 RLLVH
+283 KLLVH
-288 CRGNLC
+288 CRGNIC
-294 YFREWN
+294 YHKPWN
-300 DDLPS
+300 YDYAS
-305 LIFERDK
+305 LIFRRSD

-343 TTDMQVRGSLK
+343 TTDVQIGGTLE

-399 LLTSELRGTIETPDW
+399 LLSSELRGTIETPDW

-468 GGLWNRKKKLDRYE
+468 GGLWNRRKKLDRYE

-493 LQAPIDKEGR
+493 SQAPIDKEGR

-509 DFPDSTTFVLR
+509 DFPDSTLYVLS
-520 PTVRGR
+520 
-526 TITDARILITP
+526 LIH
-537 DSFPEYRTLPRLRQ
+537 
-551 PDPTY
+551 
-556 VAQARRYIEQRGT
+556 I
-569 ADMRNIVIDTVVVTA
+569 
-584 KPWDDD
+584 
-590 IDENAPEHRL
+590 
-600 AARSWNAEQIKE
+600 
-612 VSAGTILDFIE
+612 
-623 KMPGMQVMGRRVLY
+623 
-637 RGHKP
+637 
-642 AFMVDGRLEETV
+642 
-654 GMLSEKQ
+654 
-661 DGREVN
+661 
-667 SLDYDSGKAI
+667 
-677 SAGALRAL
+677 
-685 VAIGNIARNGGSASD
+685 
-700 LRQAAADYREKVQN
+700 
-714 DEWKRGMQY
+714 
-723 FDDFDNVPD
+723 
-732 CLYYPIEQV
+732 
-741 ARIDLIDRNQT
+741 
-752 TYWGTNLKGGIIAIT
+752 
-767 MKKGKALAEA
+767 
-777 YAAAPSPDVSV
+777 
-788 VTPLGYQTPA
+788 
-798 EFYSP
+798 
-803 TYDTEEKRRTN
+803 
-814 TPDYRTTLY
+814 
-823 WNPVVKLDD
+823 
-832 LGQATV
+832 
-838 EFYTTDAPAD
+838 
-848 YDISIEGVSRS
+848 
-859 GKIIRKQQRFPPA
+859 
-872 P
+872 

>member
-1 MKSAG
+1 MRGFFLVLG
-6 YILPLVCAALFLTA
+6 YLIGGGLSYGFA
-20 YRSTVQPSLYANPFM
+20 QPSYYANPFI

-121 SLTAYTLYMRNQGPD
+121 SLTAYTLYMRNPGPE

-147 YQESRRT
+147 YRESRRT

-204 NDRDETV
+204 NDREEVV

-221 GCLRFTAHTGERY
+221 GCLRFTPHTGERY

-241 GGKTERFELPASNNL
+241 GGKTERFDLPASNNL

-261 VLQTER
+261 VLHTER

-312 LPGGVLQI
+312 LPGGILQI

-354 QRTKVTLAVTATD
+354 QRTKVTLAVSATD

-384 AAVPAATS
+384 AAVPSATS

-437 RYDVPAAVRGEYATP
+437 RYDVPELMKKEYVEP
-452 AYPLEVG
+452 QYPLEVG

-468 GGLWNRKKKLDRYE
+468 GGLWNRRKKLDRYE

-493 LQAPIDKEGR
+493 SQAPIDKEGR

-509 DFPDSTTFVLR
+509 DFPDSTLFVLR
-520 PTVRGR
+520 PAAAKGLLPEAYVKV
-526 TITDARILITP
+526 AR
-537 DSFPEYRTLPRLRQ
+537 DSFPEVGTLPRVPEADAANPYL
-551 PDPTY
+551 
-556 VAQARRYIEQRGT
+556 AQARHYIEQRGQT
-569 ADMRNIVIDTVVVTA
+569 DMRNILIDTVVVTHRIRQEM
-584 KPWDDD
+584 KS
-590 IDENAPEHRL
+590 PEQRL
-600 AARSWNAEQIKE
+600 AAHTWDMQQIKE
-612 VSAGTILDFIE
+612 MGAYSIMEFVQR
-623 KMPGMQVMGRRVLY
+623 MPGMNFIG
-637 RGHKP
+637 
-642 AFMVDGRLEETV
+642 GRLSYHGANV
-654 GMLSEKQ
+654 SFMI
-661 DGREVN
+661 DGV
-667 SLDYDSGKAI
+667 LDNTTTPH
-677 SAGALRAL
+677 SADADFQAGSTIGQLIVTGTKKKSMTEIALER
-685 VAIGNIARNGGSASD
+685 GGLEPD
-700 LRQAAADYREKVQN
+700 KNLTMPICTTWPM
-714 DEWKRGMQY
+714 EW
-723 FDDFDNVPD
+723 VS
-732 CLYYPIEQV
+732 
-741 ARIDLIDRNQT
+741 RIDLIAGGNMFLWGVFDGAIVSIT
-752 TYWGTNLKGGIIAIT
+752 TKTGDELDQ
-767 MKKGKALAEA
+767 ALAV
-777 YAAAPSPDVSV
+777 APAIDVSIAS
-788 VTPLGYQTPA
+788 PLGYQTPA
-798 EFYSP
+798 EFYAP
-803 TYDTEEKRRTN
+803 AYATEKARRSMV
-814 TPDYRTTLY
+814 PDYRTTLY
-823 WNPVVKLDD
+823 WNPSVEFDET
-832 LGQATV
+832 GRATV
-838 EFYTTDAPAD
+838 EFYTSDAPAD
-848 YDISIEGVSRS
+848 YDISIEGVTQN
-859 GKIIRKQQRFPPA
+859 GKIIQLKKFGLTADSR
-872 P
+872 

>member
-1 MKSAG
+1 MRGFFLVLG
-6 YILPLVCAALFLTA
+6 YLIGGGLSYGFA
-20 YRSTVQPSLYANPFM
+20 QPSYYANPFI

-121 SLTAYTLYMRNQGPD
+121 SLTAYTLYMRNPGPE

-147 YQESRRT
+147 YRESRRT

-198 ITGVVK
+198 VTGVLK
-204 NDRDETV
+204 NDREEVV

-221 GCLRFTAHTGERY
+221 GCLRFTPHTGERY
-234 YAECTMA
+234 YAECTME
-241 GGKTERFELPASNNL
+241 GGKTERFDLPASNNL

-261 VLQTER
+261 VLHTER

-305 LIFERDK
+305 LIFKRDK

-354 QRTKVTLAVTATD
+354 QRTKVTLAVSATD

-384 AAVPAATS
+384 AAVPSAMS

-437 RYDVPAAVRGEYATP
+437 RYDVPELMKKEYVEP
-452 AYPLEVG
+452 QYPLEVG

-468 GGLWNRKKKLDRYE
+468 GGLWNRRKKLDRYE

-493 LQAPIDKEGR
+493 SQAPIDKEGR

-509 DFPDSTTFVLR
+509 DFPDSTLFVLR
-520 PTVRGR
+520 PAAAKGLLPEAYVKV
-526 TITDARILITP
+526 AR
-537 DSFPEYRTLPRLRQ
+537 DSFPEVGTLPRVPEADAANPYL
-551 PDPTY
+551 
-556 VAQARRYIEQRGT
+556 AQARHYIEQRGQT
-569 ADMRNIVIDTVVVTA
+569 DMRNILIDTVVVTHRIRQEM
-584 KPWDDD
+584 KS
-590 IDENAPEHRL
+590 PEQRL
-600 AARSWNAEQIKE
+600 AAHTWDMQQIKE
-612 VSAGTILDFIE
+612 MGAYSIMEFVQR
-623 KMPGMQVMGRRVLY
+623 MPGMNFIG
-637 RGHKP
+637 
-642 AFMVDGRLEETV
+642 GRLSYHGANV
-654 GMLSEKQ
+654 SFMI
-661 DGREVN
+661 DGV
-667 SLDYDSGKAI
+667 LDNTTTPH
-677 SAGALRAL
+677 SADADFQAGSTIGQLIVTGTKKKSMTEIALER
-685 VAIGNIARNGGSASD
+685 GGLEPD
-700 LRQAAADYREKVQN
+700 KNLTMPICTTWPM
-714 DEWKRGMQY
+714 EW
-723 FDDFDNVPD
+723 VS
-732 CLYYPIEQV
+732 
-741 ARIDLIDRNQT
+741 RIDLIAGGNMFLWGVFDGAIVSIT
-752 TYWGTNLKGGIIAIT
+752 TKTGDELDQ
-767 MKKGKALAEA
+767 ALAV
-777 YAAAPSPDVSV
+777 APAIDVSIAS
-788 VTPLGYQTPA
+788 PLGYQTPA
-798 EFYSP
+798 EFYAP
-803 TYDTEEKRRTN
+803 AYATEKARRSMV
-814 TPDYRTTLY
+814 PAYRTTLY
-823 WNPVVKLDD
+823 WNPTVKLDD
-832 LGQATV
+832 TGQAIV
-838 EFYTTDAPAD
+838 EFYTSDAPVN
-848 YDISIEGVSRS
+848 YDITIEGITQT
-859 GKIIRKQQRFPPA
+859 GKIVRTVKIITE
-872 P
+872 

>member
-1 MKSAG
+1 MRSETPELPPPCKDFNGFSA
-6 YILPLVCAALFLTA
+6 
-20 YRSTVQPSLYANPFM
+20 
-35 EQIEHY
+35 QIERY
-41 PQEKLHVSTDKDS
+41 PQEKLHLHTDKDS

-84 ELRDDRGSLVRRIKL
+84 ELRDDRRALVRRIKL

-121 SLTAYTLYMRNQGPD
+121 SLTAYTLYMRNPGPE

-147 YQESRRT
+147 YRESRRT

-198 ITGVVK
+198 VAGVVK
-204 NDRDETV
+204 NGRDETV

-221 GCLRFTAHTGERY
+221 GCLRFTPHTGERY

-241 GGKTERFELPASNNL
+241 GGKTERFDLPASNNL

-300 DDLPS
+300 NDLPS

-320 LLLDKAGN
+320 LLLNKAGN

-354 QRTKVTLAVTATD
+354 QRTKVTLAVAATD

-384 AAVPAATS
+384 AAVPSAMS

-414 YFEGRDAA
+414 YFEGQDAA

-437 RYDVPAAVRGEYATP
+437 RYDVPELMKKEYVEP
-452 AYPLEVG
+452 QYPLEVG
-459 QEIAGRINK
+459 QEITGRISK
-468 GGLWNRKKKLDRYE
+468 SGLWNRKKKLSRYE
-482 MRMIVPRWHYS
+482 MRMIVPSLHYVTKC
-493 LQAPIDKEGR
+493 AVDDTGA

-509 DFPDSTTFVLR
+509 DFPDSTLFVLR
-520 PTVRGR
+520 PAAVRGSMPEA
-526 TITDARILITP
+526 TVKVAR
-537 DSFPEYRTLPRLRQ
+537 DSFPEVGTLPRVPAQ
-551 PDPTY
+551 EQKKPY
-556 VAQARRYIEQRGT
+556 IAQARHYIEQRGQT
-569 ADMRNIVIDTVVVTA
+569 DMRNILIDTVYVTHH
-584 KPWDDD
+584 KRL
-590 IDENAPEHRL
+590 ESTRPEHRL
-600 AARSWNAEQIKE
+600 AARTWTAEQIKE
-612 VSAGTILDFIE
+612 AGAGTILDFIAR
-623 KMPGMQVMGRRVLY
+623 MPGMSVVGRQVSY
-637 RGHKP
+637 RGYRP
-642 AFMVDGRLEETV
+642 GFMVDGRLEETV
-654 GMLSEKQ
+654 GEMNPVRASRSTGMNRNHKTQTRLSPIP
-661 DGREVN
+661 DPGGWSDFTGMNYSNTN
-667 SLDYDSGKAI
+667 SAQQSTG
-677 SAGALRAL
+677 
-685 VAIGNIARNGGSASD
+685 GNK
-700 LRQAAADYREKVQN
+700 RQI
-714 DEWKRGMQY
+714 QY
-723 FDDFDNVPD
+723 IDDFDNVPD
-732 CLYYPIEQV
+732 ILYYPLAIV
-741 ARIDLIDRNQT
+741 SRIDLIEGSNAVL
-752 TYWGTNLKGGIIAIT
+752 WGATSWKRAGIISIT
-767 MKKGKALAEA
+767 TKKGKELDDATRTLPAR
-777 YAAAPSPDVSV
+777 DVGFAS
-788 VTPLGYQTPA
+788 PLGYQTPA
-798 EFYSP
+798 EFYAP
-803 TYDTEEKRRTN
+803 AYATDKARRSMV
-814 TPDYRTTLY
+814 PDYRTTLY
-823 WNPVVKLDD
+823 WNPTVKLDD
-832 LGQATV
+832 TGQATV
-838 EFYTTDAPAD
+838 EFYTSDAPAD
-848 YDISIEGVSRS
+848 YDISIEGVTQN
-859 GKIIRKQQRFPPA
+859 GKIIQLKKFGLTADSR
-872 P
+872 

>member
-1 MKSAG
+1 
-6 YILPLVCAALFLTA
+6 
-20 YRSTVQPSLYANPFM
+20 M

-147 YQESRRT
+147 YRESRRA

-198 ITGVVK
+198 VAGVVK
-204 NDRDETV
+204 NDRDEVV

-241 GGKTERFELPASNNL
+241 GGKTERFDLPASRNT
-256 ACVLR
+256 ACVLKI
-261 VLQTER
+261 LQTEEN
-267 DFTVMVQ
+267 FTVLPI

-283 RLLVH
+283 KLLVH
-288 CRGNLC
+288 CRGNIC
-294 YFREWN
+294 YHKPWN
-300 DDLPS
+300 YDYAS
-305 LIFERDK
+305 LIFRRSD
-312 LPGGVLQI
+312 LPGGILQI

-343 TTDMQVRGSLK
+343 TTDVQIGGTLE

-384 AAVPAATS
+384 AAVPSATS

-437 RYDVPAAVRGEYATP
+437 RYDVPELMKKEYVEP
-452 AYPLEVG
+452 QYPLEVG
-459 QEIAGRINK
+459 QEITGRISK
-468 GGLWNRKKKLDRYE
+468 SGLWNRKKKLSRYE
-482 MRMIVPRWHYS
+482 MRMIVPSLHYVTKC
-493 LQAPIDKEGR
+493 AVDDTGA

-509 DFPDSTTFVLR
+509 DFPDSTLYVLR
-520 PTVRGR
+520 PAAVRGSMPEA
-526 TITDARILITP
+526 TVKVAR
-537 DSFPEYRTLPRLRQ
+537 DSFPEVGTLPRVPAQEQKKPYL
-551 PDPTY
+551 
-556 VAQARRYIEQRGT
+556 AQARYYIEQRGQT
-569 ADMRNIVIDTVVVTA
+569 DMRNILIDTVYVTHH
-584 KPWDDD
+584 KRL
-590 IDENAPEHRL
+590 ESTRPEHRL
-600 AARSWNAEQIKE
+600 AARTWTAEQIKE
-612 VSAGTILDFIE
+612 AGAGTILDFIAR
-623 KMPGMQVMGRRVLY
+623 MPGMSVVGRQVSY
-637 RGHKP
+637 RGYRP
-642 AFMVDGRLEETV
+642 GFMVDGRLEETV
-654 GMLSEKQ
+654 GEMNPVRAFRSTGM
-661 DGREVN
+661 GRNHKTQTRLPPIPDPGGWIDFTGMNYSNTN
-667 SLDYDSGKAI
+667 SAQQSTG
-677 SAGALRAL
+677 
-685 VAIGNIARNGGSASD
+685 GNK
-700 LRQAAADYREKVQN
+700 RQI
-714 DEWKRGMQY
+714 QY
-723 FDDFDNVPD
+723 IDDFDNVPD
-732 CLYYPIEQV
+732 ILYYPLEIV
-741 ARIDLIDRNQT
+741 SRIDLIEGGNMVL
-752 TYWGTNLKGGIIAIT
+752 WGVSHWKQAGIISIT
-767 MKKGKALAEA
+767 TKKGKELDDATRTLPAR
-777 YAAAPSPDVSV
+777 DVEFVS
-788 VTPLGYQTPA
+788 PLGYQTPA
-798 EFYSP
+798 EFYAP
-803 TYDTEEKRRTN
+803 AYATEKARRSMV
-814 TPDYRTTLY
+814 PDYRTTLY
-823 WNPVVKLDD
+823 WNPTVKLDD
-832 LGQATV
+832 TGQATV
-838 EFYTTDAPAD
+838 EFYTSDAPAD
-848 YDISIEGVSRS
+848 YDITIEGITQT
-859 GKIIRKQQRFPPA
+859 GKIVRTVKIITE
-872 P
+872 

>member
-1 MKSAG
+1 MRSETPELPPPCKDFNGFSA
-6 YILPLVCAALFLTA
+6 
-20 YRSTVQPSLYANPFM
+20 
-35 EQIEHY
+35 QIERY
-41 PQEKLHVSTDKDS
+41 PQEKLHLHTDKDS

-147 YQESRRT
+147 YQEDRKT
-154 QRNTSVR
+154 KRNTSVR

-198 ITGVVK
+198 VTGVLK
-204 NDRDETV
+204 NDREEVV

-221 GCLRFTAHTGERY
+221 GCLRFTPHTGERY
-234 YAECTMA
+234 YAECTME
-241 GGKTERFELPASNNL
+241 GGKTERFDLPASNNL

-261 VLQTER
+261 VLHTER

-305 LIFERDK
+305 LIFKRDK

-384 AAVPAATS
+384 AAVPSAMS

-437 RYDVPAAVRGEYATP
+437 RYDVPELMKKEYVEP
-452 AYPLEVG
+452 QYPLEVG

-468 GGLWNRKKKLDRYE
+468 GGLWNRRKKLDRYE

-493 LQAPIDKEGR
+493 SQAPIDKEGR

-509 DFPDSTTFVLR
+509 DFPDSTLFVLR
-520 PTVRGR
+520 PAAAKGLLPEAYVKV
-526 TITDARILITP
+526 AR
-537 DSFPEYRTLPRLRQ
+537 DSFPEVGTLPRVPEADAANPYL
-551 PDPTY
+551 
-556 VAQARRYIEQRGT
+556 AQARHYIEQRGQT
-569 ADMRNIVIDTVVVTA
+569 DMRNILIDTVVVTHRIRQEM
-584 KPWDDD
+584 KS
-590 IDENAPEHRL
+590 PEQRL
-600 AARSWNAEQIKE
+600 AAHTWDMQQIKE
-612 VSAGTILDFIE
+612 MGAYSIMEFVQR
-623 KMPGMQVMGRRVLY
+623 MPGMNFIG
-637 RGHKP
+637 
-642 AFMVDGRLEETV
+642 GRLSYHGANV
-654 GMLSEKQ
+654 SFMI
-661 DGREVN
+661 DGV
-667 SLDYDSGKAI
+667 LDNTTTPH
-677 SAGALRAL
+677 SADADFQAGSTIGQLIVTGTKKKSMTEIALER
-685 VAIGNIARNGGSASD
+685 GGLEPD
-700 LRQAAADYREKVQN
+700 KNLTMPICTTWPM
-714 DEWKRGMQY
+714 EW
-723 FDDFDNVPD
+723 VS
-732 CLYYPIEQV
+732 
-741 ARIDLIDRNQT
+741 RIDLIAGGNMFLWGVFDGAIVSIT
-752 TYWGTNLKGGIIAIT
+752 TKTGDELDQ
-767 MKKGKALAEA
+767 ALAV
-777 YAAAPSPDVSV
+777 APAIDVSIAS
-788 VTPLGYQTPA
+788 PLGYQTPA
-798 EFYSP
+798 EFYAP
-803 TYDTEEKRRTN
+803 AYATEKARRSMV
-814 TPDYRTTLY
+814 PDYRTTLY
-823 WNPVVKLDD
+823 WNPSVEFDET
-832 LGQATV
+832 GRATV
-838 EFYTTDAPAD
+838 EFYTSDAPAD
-848 YDISIEGVSRS
+848 YDITIEGITQT
-859 GKIIRKQQRFPPA
+859 GKIVCRRSTVTA
-872 P
+872 D

>member
-1 MKSAG
+1 MRGFFLVLG
-6 YILPLVCAALFLTA
+6 YLIGGGLSYGFA
-20 YRSTVQPSLYANPFM
+20 QPSYYANPFI

-121 SLTAYTLYMRNQGPD
+121 SLTAYTLYMRNPGPE

-147 YQESRRT
+147 YRESRRT

-198 ITGVVK
+198 VTGVLK
-204 NDRDETV
+204 NDREEVV

-221 GCLRFTAHTGERY
+221 GCLRFTPHTGERY
-234 YAECTMA
+234 YAECTME
-241 GGKTERFELPASNNL
+241 GGKTERFDLPASNNL

-261 VLQTER
+261 VLHTER

-305 LIFERDK
+305 LIFKRDK

-320 LLLDKAGN
+320 LLLNKAGN

-354 QRTKVTLAVTATD
+354 QRTKVTLAVSATD

-384 AAVPAATS
+384 AAVPSAMS

-437 RYDVPAAVRGEYATP
+437 RYDVPELMKKEYVEP
-452 AYPLEVG
+452 QYPLEVG

-468 GGLWNRKKKLDRYE
+468 GGLWNRRKKLDRYE

-493 LQAPIDKEGR
+493 SQAPIDKEGR

-509 DFPDSTTFVLR
+509 DFPDSTLFVLR
-520 PTVRGR
+520 PAAAKGLLPEAYVKV
-526 TITDARILITP
+526 AR
-537 DSFPEYRTLPRLRQ
+537 DSFPEVGTLPRVPEADAANPYL
-551 PDPTY
+551 
-556 VAQARRYIEQRGT
+556 AQARHYIEQRGQT
-569 ADMRNIVIDTVVVTA
+569 DMRNILIDTVVVTHRIRQEM
-584 KPWDDD
+584 KS
-590 IDENAPEHRL
+590 PEQRL
-600 AARSWNAEQIKE
+600 AAHTWDMQQIKE
-612 VSAGTILDFIE
+612 MGAYSIMEFVQR
-623 KMPGMQVMGRRVLY
+623 MPGMNFIG
-637 RGHKP
+637 
-642 AFMVDGRLEETV
+642 GRLSYHGANV
-654 GMLSEKQ
+654 SFMI
-661 DGREVN
+661 DGV
-667 SLDYDSGKAI
+667 LDNTTTPH
-677 SAGALRAL
+677 SADADFQAGSTIGQLIVTGTKKKSMTEIALER
-685 VAIGNIARNGGSASD
+685 GGLEPD
-700 LRQAAADYREKVQN
+700 KNLTMPICTTWPM
-714 DEWKRGMQY
+714 EW
-723 FDDFDNVPD
+723 VS
-732 CLYYPIEQV
+732 
-741 ARIDLIDRNQT
+741 RIDLIAGGNMFLWGVFDGAIVSIT
-752 TYWGTNLKGGIIAIT
+752 TKTGDELDQ
-767 MKKGKALAEA
+767 ALAV
-777 YAAAPSPDVSV
+777 APAIDVSIAS
-788 VTPLGYQTPA
+788 PLGYQTPA
-798 EFYSP
+798 EFYAP
-803 TYDTEEKRRTN
+803 AYATEKARRSMV
-814 TPDYRTTLY
+814 PDYRTTLY
-823 WNPVVKLDD
+823 WNPSVEFDET
-832 LGQATV
+832 GRATV
-838 EFYTTDAPAD
+838 EFYTSDAPAD
-848 YDISIEGVSRS
+848 YDISIEGVTQN
-859 GKIIRKQQRFPPA
+859 GKIIQLKKFGLTADSR
-872 P
+872 

>member
-20 YRSTVQPSLYANPFM
+20 YRSTAQPSLYANPFI

-69 AATHRPVAASRYVYV
+69 AATHRPIAASRYVYV

-121 SLTAYTLYMRNQGPD
+121 SLTAYTLYMRNPGPE
-136 YFFKKPLTIWP
+136 YFFKKPLTIRP
-147 YQESRRT
+147 YRESRRT

-198 ITGVVK
+198 VAGVVK
-204 NDRDETV
+204 NGRDETV

-221 GCLRFTAHTGERY
+221 GCLRFTPHTGERY

-241 GGKTERFELPASNNL
+241 GGKTERFDLPASRNT
-256 ACVLR
+256 ACVLKI
-261 VLQTER
+261 LQTEEN
-267 DFTVMVQ
+267 FTVLPI

-283 RLLVH
+283 KLLVH
-288 CRGNLC
+288 CRGNIC
-294 YFREWN
+294 YHKPWN
-300 DDLPS
+300 YDYAS
-305 LIFERDK
+305 LIFRRSD
-312 LPGGVLQI
+312 LPGGILQI

-384 AAVPAATS
+384 AAVPSAMS

-437 RYDVPAAVRGEYATP
+437 RYDVPELMKKEYVEP
-452 AYPLEVG
+452 QYPLEVG
-459 QEIAGRINK
+459 QEITGRISK
-468 GGLWNRKKKLDRYE
+468 SGLWNRKKKLSRYE
-482 MRMIVPRWHYS
+482 MRMIVPSLHYVTKC
-493 LQAPIDKEGR
+493 AVDDTGA

-509 DFPDSTTFVLR
+509 DFPDSTLYVLR
-520 PTVRGR
+520 PAAVRGSMPEA
-526 TITDARILITP
+526 TVKVAR
-537 DSFPEYRTLPRLRQ
+537 DSFPEVGTLPRVPAQ
-551 PDPTY
+551 EQKKPY
-556 VAQARRYIEQRGT
+556 IAQARYYIEQRGQT
-569 ADMRNIVIDTVVVTA
+569 DMRNILIDTVYVTHH
-584 KPWDDD
+584 KRL
-590 IDENAPEHRL
+590 ESTRPEHRL
-600 AARSWNAEQIKE
+600 AARTWTAEQIKE
-612 VSAGTILDFIE
+612 SGAGTILDFIAR
-623 KMPGMQVMGRRVLY
+623 MPGMSVVGRQVSY
-637 RGHKP
+637 RGYRP
-642 AFMVDGRLEETV
+642 GFMVDGRLEETV
-654 GMLSEKQ
+654 GEMNPVRAFRSTGM
-661 DGREVN
+661 GRNHKTQTRLPPIPDPGGWIDFTGMNYSNTN
-667 SLDYDSGKAI
+667 SAQQSTG
-677 SAGALRAL
+677 
-685 VAIGNIARNGGSASD
+685 GNK
-700 LRQAAADYREKVQN
+700 RQI
-714 DEWKRGMQY
+714 QY
-723 FDDFDNVPD
+723 IDDFDNVPD
-732 CLYYPIEQV
+732 ILYYPLEIV
-741 ARIDLIDRNQT
+741 SRIDLIEGGNMVL
-752 TYWGTNLKGGIIAIT
+752 WGVSHWKQAGIISIT
-767 MKKGKALAEA
+767 TKKGKELDDATRTLPAR
-777 YAAAPSPDVSV
+777 DVEFVS
-788 VTPLGYQTPA
+788 PLGYQTPA
-798 EFYSP
+798 EFYAP
-803 TYDTEEKRRTN
+803 AYATEKARRSMV
-814 TPDYRTTLY
+814 PDYRTTLY
-823 WNPVVKLDD
+823 WNPTVKLDD
-832 LGQATV
+832 TGQATV
-838 EFYTTDAPAD
+838 EFYTSDAPAD
-848 YDISIEGVSRS
+848 YDITIEGITQT
-859 GKIIRKQQRFPPA
+859 GKIVRTVKIITE
-872 P
+872 

>member
-1 MKSAG
+1 MCSVNSE
-6 YILPLVCAALFLTA
+6 LPPPYTHSENF
-20 YRSTVQPSLYANPFM
+20 SHSSSLYANPFI

-198 ITGVVK
+198 VAGVLK

-241 GGKTERFELPASNNL
+241 GGKTKRFDLPASRNT
-256 ACVLR
+256 ACVLKI
-261 VLQTER
+261 LQTEEN
-267 DFTVMVQ
+267 FTVLPI

-283 RLLVH
+283 KLLVH
-288 CRGNLC
+288 CRGNIC
-294 YFREWN
+294 YHKPWN
-300 DDLPS
+300 YDYAS
-305 LIFERDK
+305 LIFRRSD
-312 LPGGVLQI
+312 LPGGILQI

-354 QRTKVTLAVTATD
+354 QRTKVTLSVTATD
-367 PDGGPAA
+367 PDGRPAA

-437 RYDVPAAVRGEYATP
+437 RYDVPELMKKEYVEP
-452 AYPLEVG
+452 QYPLEVG
-459 QEIAGRINK
+459 QEITGRISK
-468 GGLWNRKKKLDRYE
+468 SGLWNRKKKLSRYE
-482 MRMIVPRWHYS
+482 MRMIVPSLHYVTKC
-493 LQAPIDKEGR
+493 AVDDTGA

-509 DFPDSTTFVLR
+509 DFPDSTLYVLR
-520 PTVRGR
+520 PAAVRGSMPEA
-526 TITDARILITP
+526 TVKVAR
-537 DSFPEYRTLPRLRQ
+537 DSFPEVGTLPRVPAQ
-551 PDPTY
+551 EQKKPY
-556 VAQARRYIEQRGT
+556 IAQARYYIEQRGQT
-569 ADMRNIVIDTVVVTA
+569 DMRNILIDTVYVTHH
-584 KPWDDD
+584 KRL
-590 IDENAPEHRL
+590 ESTRPEHRL
-600 AARSWNAEQIKE
+600 AARTWTAEQIKE
-612 VSAGTILDFIE
+612 SGAGTILDFIAR
-623 KMPGMQVMGRRVLY
+623 MPGMSVVGRQVSY
-637 RGHKP
+637 RGYRP
-642 AFMVDGRLEETV
+642 GFMVDGRLEETV
-654 GMLSEKQ
+654 GEMNPVRAFRSTGM
-661 DGREVN
+661 GRNHKTQTRLPPIPDPGGWIDFTGMNYSNTN
-667 SLDYDSGKAI
+667 SAQQSTG
-677 SAGALRAL
+677 
-685 VAIGNIARNGGSASD
+685 GNK
-700 LRQAAADYREKVQN
+700 RQI
-714 DEWKRGMQY
+714 QY
-723 FDDFDNVPD
+723 IDDFDNVPD
-732 CLYYPIEQV
+732 ILYYPLEIV
-741 ARIDLIDRNQT
+741 SRIDLIEGGNMVL
-752 TYWGTNLKGGIIAIT
+752 WGVSHWKQAGIISIT
-767 MKKGKALAEA
+767 TKKGKELDDATRTLPAR
-777 YAAAPSPDVSV
+777 DVEFAS
-788 VTPLGYQTPA
+788 PLGYQTPA
-798 EFYSP
+798 EFYAP
-803 TYDTEEKRRTN
+803 AYATEKARRSMV
-814 TPDYRTTLY
+814 PDYRTTLY
-823 WNPVVKLDD
+823 WNPTVKLDD
-832 LGQATV
+832 TGQATV
-838 EFYTTDAPAD
+838 EFYTSDAPAD
-848 YDISIEGVSRS
+848 YDITIEGITQT
-859 GKIIRKQQRFPPA
+859 GKIVRTVKIITE
-872 P
+872 